1 MRAVS
6 KDSARAVLVY
16 VIAIGLAVLIV
27 AFASRIG
34 EVAALVTML
43 TPAIAVVLV
52 MLVTGEARSRSA
64 WRGLGLVHLGLRGW
78 PLAILV
84 PALVLLA
91 SYAAIWA
98 LGLGALTPPVV
109 THSLPA
115 ILVRTAIGFAIGMV
129 LAMGEEIGWRG
140 YMLPHLV
147 AIGPLRAML
156 LVGLLHGTWHLPLIL
171 MTPYYH
177 SDGNLLLVM
186 PLFLVTLTLAGVFY
200 GWLRLTTG
208 SVWPVALAH
217 AVFNDVLDALNGVT
231 VAKVPGALEYIGG
244 ESGILVIAGLVAIA
258 VFVARR
264 IGAGEVAGA
273 EGVPLT
279 SAPMEPR

>member
-6 KDSARAVLVY
+6 NGPARAALVY
-16 VIAIGLAVLIV
+16 VIAIGLAVLIA
-27 AFASRIG
+27 AFAGRIG
-34 EVAALVTML
+34 EVAPMVTML
-43 TPAIAVVLV
+43 TPAVAVVFVTLT
-52 MLVTGEARSRSA
+52 TGEAQSRSA
-64 WRGLGLVHLGLRGW
+64 WRALGLVRLGLCGW

-98 LGLGALTPPVV
+98 LDLGVLMPPAF
-109 THSLPA
+109 TRSLPA
-115 ILVRTAIGFAIGMV
+115 TIVHTAIGFVIGMV
-129 LAMGEEIGWRG
+129 LAMGEEVGWRG

-156 LVGLLHGTWHLPLIL
+156 LVGLLHGIWHMPLIV

-177 SDGNLLLVM
+177 PDGNLLFVV
-186 PLFLVTLTLAGVFY
+186 PLFLVALTLAGVFY

-217 AVFNDVLDALNGVT
+217 AVFNNVLDALNGVT
-231 VAKVPGALEYIGG
+231 VANVPGALEYVGG
-244 ESGILVIAGLVAIA
+244 ESGVLVIAGLVAIA

-264 IGAGEVAGA
+264 IRTAEAVGEKGT
-273 EGVPLT
+273 PLT
-279 SAPMEPR
+279 PLAKELP

>member
-6 KDSARAVLVY
+6 SGPARAALVY
-16 VIAIGLAVLIV
+16 VIAIGLAVLIA
-27 AFASRIG
+27 AFARRIG
-34 EVAALVTML
+34 GVGALVTML
-43 TPAIAVVLV
+43 TPAVAVVLV
-52 MLVTGEARSRSA
+52 MLTTGEARSRSA
-64 WRGLGLVHLGLRGW
+64 WRALGLARLGLRGW

-98 LGLGALTPPVV
+98 LGLGALMPPAF
-109 THSLPA
+109 TRSLPA
-115 ILVRTAIGFAIGMV
+115 TIVHTAIGFVIGMV
-129 LAMGEEIGWRG
+129 LAMGEEVGWRG

-177 SDGNLLLVM
+177 HDGNPFVVV
-186 PLFLVTLTLAGVFY
+186 PLFLVALTLAGVFY

-208 SVWPVALAH
+208 SVWPVAVAH
-217 AVFNDVLDALNGVT
+217 AVFNDVLDALDGAT
-231 VAKVPGALEYIGG
+231 VANVPGALEYVGG
-244 ESGILVIAGLVAIA
+244 ESGVLVIAGLVAIA

-264 IGAGEVAGA
+264 IRTGEVGGK
-273 EGVPLT
+273 GVPLT
-279 SAPMEPR
+279 PRPTAPR